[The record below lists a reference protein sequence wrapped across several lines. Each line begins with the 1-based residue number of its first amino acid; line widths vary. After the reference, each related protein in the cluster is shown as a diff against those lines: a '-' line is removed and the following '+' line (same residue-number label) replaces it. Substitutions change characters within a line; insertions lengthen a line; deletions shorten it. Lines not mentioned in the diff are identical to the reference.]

1 MGEPSIWVYDIE
13 TSPNLVYSWGLF
25 DQQIGI
31 NQIVEPQDI
40 LCFAATEVGSNKIQS
55 SAAWDDYEVM
65 LERLWKM
72 MDAADYV
79 VGYNQIGFDDK
90 HVKGAFARAGM
101 PPPSPYRSIDLLRVV
116 KKNFRFPSNKLAYVC
131 EALGLDLKA
140 DPGGFATWKA
150 ILDPSHPDREAAQR
164 RMIRYCRQDC
174 KVTAQLFARLLPW
187 IDGLNVPLYSE
198 EDDVPVACTRC
209 GSDRI
214 QQRGWAYTTTTRYK
228 RMVCMDCGGWMRSAK
243 SESVVNKELL
253 RNV

>member
-1 MGEPSIWVYDIE
+1 MPPKITVYDIE
-13 TSPNLVYSWGLF
+13 TSPNLVYAWGLF
-25 DQQIGI
+25 DQSIGI
-31 NQIVEPQDI
+31 SQVVEPQDI

-55 SAAWDDYEVM
+55 HAAWGGYAEM
-65 LERLWKM
+65 LQSLWEM
-72 MDAADYV
+72 MDRSDYI

-140 DPGGFATWKA
+140 DPGGFATWRA
-150 ILDPSHPDREAAQR
+150 ILDPEHPDRKSAQR

-174 KVTAQLFARLLPW
+174 KVTAQLFDRLLPW
-187 IDGLNVPLYSE
+187 IDGLNVPLYSG
-198 EDDVPVACTRC
+198 DDQVAVSCTRC
-209 GSDRI
+209 GSQSI
-214 QQRGWAYTTTTRYK
+214 QQRGWAYTATTRYK

-243 SESVVNKELL
+243 TEPLGNRELL

>member
-1 MGEPSIWVYDIE
+1 LSPKIICYDIE

-31 NQIVEPQDI
+31 SQIVEPQDI
-40 LCFAATEVGSNKIQS
+40 LCFAATEIGSNKIKS
-55 SAAWDDYEVM
+55 HASWDSYDSM
-65 LERLWKM
+65 LKCLWEM
-72 MDAADYV
+72 MDEADYI

-140 DPGGFATWKA
+140 DPGGFKTWKS
-150 ILDPSHPDREAAQR
+150 ILDPNSPDRDAAQR
-164 RMIRYCRQDC
+164 RMVRYCRQDC
-174 KVTAQLFARLLPW
+174 KVTAQLFERLLPW
-187 IDGLNVPLYSE
+187 IDGLNVPLHASGDE
-198 EDDVPVACTRC
+198 SLVCCARC
-209 GSDRI
+209 GGERI

-228 RMVCMDCGGWMRSAK
+228 RMVCTDCGGWMRSAK
-243 SESVVNKELL
+243 SELVANRELL
-253 RNV
+253 RPV